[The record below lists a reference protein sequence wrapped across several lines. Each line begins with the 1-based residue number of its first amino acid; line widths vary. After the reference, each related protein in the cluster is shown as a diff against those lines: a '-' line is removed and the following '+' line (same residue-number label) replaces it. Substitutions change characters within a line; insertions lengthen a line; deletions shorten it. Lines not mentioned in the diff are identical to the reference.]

1 MQYFRKKNHH
11 FKYLST
17 QRSFN
22 MSAAFTSVGGVIS
35 VFPSPLS
42 RFAEPLRSPNL
53 SLTSVSVVFLV
64 RLLKIV
70 QHNYPGA
77 LLV

>member
-1 MQYFRKKNHH
+1 
-11 FKYLST
+11 
-17 QRSFN
+17 
-22 MSAAFTSVGGVIS
+22 MSATSTSVGGVIS

-53 SLTSVSVVFLV
+53 SLTSVSVVLLV

-70 QHNYPGA
+70 QHNYAGA
-77 LLV
+77 FLV